1 MASQLDFAG
10 GTFVDGLVADADD
23 SLRVVDA
30 AVESHRRIVIAFVG
44 LAFEARIAAAPG
56 VKVVCRTAGS
66 ELEEVTDSAVR
77 QAYRAMI
84 SFGVAGGLASHL
96 RAGDWVVA
104 SSIQELENVSATD
117 AVWSRKLL
125 GMIPGSIHA
134 PIVGVDEPVAEPAKK
149 RELHRTTGAAAVDME
164 FRIWRHVL
172 PPSTIFPSPRC
183 EWWSIPR
190 TAGCRPPLSSACVR
204 MAAPCFRC
212 IARPCCTAVA
222 DFAAG
227 AGCGRCLRRS
237 RRDGAGAACAR
248 PAFRAGRSRLASGG
262 VGRTA
267 LLLPCGSRL
276 PGKRGIGRATARLR
290 AALFTYPRRT
300 GLSLR
305 DEFRIHIGLQAF
317 EAAFAA
323 VA

>member
-1 MASQLDFAG
+1 
-10 GTFVDGLVADADD
+10 
-23 SLRVVDA
+23 
-30 AVESHRRIVIAFVG
+30 
-44 LAFEARIAAAPG
+44 
-56 VKVVCRTAGS
+56 
-66 ELEEVTDSAVR
+66 
-77 QAYRAMI
+77 MI

-164 FRIWRHVL
+164 FA
-172 PPSTIFPSPRC
+172 SGGT
-183 EWWSIPR
+183 
-190 TAGCRPPLSSACVR
+190 GCRRAQSFLRRGASGGRSGAPQG
-204 MAAPCFRC
+204 AARRSHRHAPGWPRQCFRC

-262 VGRTA
+262 IGRTA

-300 GLSLR
+300 GSSLR
-305 DEFRIHIGLQAF
+305 DEFRIQIGLQAF

>member
-77 QAYRAMI
+77 QGYRAMI

-104 SSIQELENVSATD
+104 SSIQESENVSATD

-164 FRIWRHVL
+164 FA
-172 PPSTIFPSPRC
+172 SGG
-183 EWWSIPR
+183 
-190 TAGCRPPLSSACVR
+190 AGCRRAQSFLRRGASGGRSRAPQG
-204 MAAPCFRC
+204 AARRSHRHAPGWPRQCFRC

-248 PAFRAGRSRLASGG
+248 PAFRAGRSRLAIGCT
-262 VGRTA
+262 GRTA
-267 LLLPCGSRL
+267 PDFFRAGVNFPASEELGEQRRVYAPRSLPIREE
-276 PGKRGIGRATARLR
+276 RGHPCEMN
-290 AALFTYPRRT
+290 FV
-300 GLSLR
+300 
-305 DEFRIHIGLQAF
+305 FR
-317 EAAFAA
+317 
-323 VA
+323 